1 MHCLSTIIH
10 LNSPEETA
18 KRQPRKLSST
28 APEVK
33 LSIVHIPTRGEKIAE
48 GLKKHHANKR
58 RQVHQVNLTQD
69 VARKL
74 ASKWGAKYQIE
85 EGI

>member
-28 APEVK
+28 TPDIK
-33 LSIVHIPTRGEKIAE
+33 LSV
-48 GLKKHHANKR
+48 KHRPSDILNQGQLDKR
-58 RQVHQVNLTQD
+58 VRNE
-69 VARKL
+69 L